1 MCWGQYMHVVPWNAG
16 ANVCGLQ

>member
-1 MCWGQYMHVVPWNAG
+1 MHVVPWNAG